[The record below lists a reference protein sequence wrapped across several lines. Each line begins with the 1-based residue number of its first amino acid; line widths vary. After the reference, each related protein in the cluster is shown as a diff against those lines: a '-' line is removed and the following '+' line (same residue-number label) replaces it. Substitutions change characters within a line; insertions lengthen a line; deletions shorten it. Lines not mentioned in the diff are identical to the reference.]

1 MGTAA
6 PPRKDARG
14 PSPLTGLRKAPR
26 TEPVLGM
33 TEEQLAAVRL
43 YTSQEVVK
51 ALGLK
56 PTWLKRWITE
66 ERVPHVRAGV
76 KRGVRFTAA
85 HVLAIGQM
93 LPDLL
98 GGQRGGSLAGEAQPR
113 AAAVDESASGV
124 AGQQPAPSVIDIA
137 SWSQLRAHRP
147 RPRST

>member
-1 MGTAA
+1 
-6 PPRKDARG
+6 
-14 PSPLTGLRKAPR
+14 
-26 TEPVLGM
+26 M

-51 ALGLK
+51 ALRLK

-85 HVLAIGQM
+85 HVLEIGRM

-98 GGQRGGSLAGEAQPR
+98 GGQRGASVASEAEVRAAGVDLPAAGAAGERPDDREPR
-113 AAAVDESASGV
+113 ARSAVE
-124 AGQQPAPSVIDIA
+124 PSVIDIA

-147 RPRST
+147 RPRSS